1 MIGTHGAVNLSGRN
15 SNSERVLNFVF
26 ARQDREYRITIMER
40 EQAIEQ
46 IQQSAKQIALQLMQ
60 IHPVVPSLEE
70 ETIQSKVLHSLHQI
84 TVELEI
90 VKKQLIMLQKRDDST
105 EL

>member
-1 MIGTHGAVNLSGRN
+1 MSGRN

>member
-1 MIGTHGAVNLSGRN
+1 
-15 SNSERVLNFVF
+15 
-26 ARQDREYRITIMER
+26 MER

>member
-1 MIGTHGAVNLSGRN
+1 MIATHGAVNLSGRN

>member
-1 MIGTHGAVNLSGRN
+1 M
-15 SNSERVLNFVF
+15 F

-90 VKKQLIMLQKRDDST
+90 VKKQLIMLQKRDGSS

>member
-1 MIGTHGAVNLSGRN
+1 
-15 SNSERVLNFVF
+15 
-26 ARQDREYRITIMER
+26 MER

-46 IQQSAKQIALQLMQ
+46 IQQAAKQIALQLMQ
-60 IHPVVPSLEE
+60 MHPAVASLAE
-70 ETIQSKVLHSLHQI
+70 ETLQATVLHSLHQI

-90 VKKQLIMLQKRDDST
+90 VKKQLIMLQQRDGSS

>member
-1 MIGTHGAVNLSGRN
+1 MSGRN

-90 VKKQLIMLQKRDDST
+90 VKKQLIMLQKRDGSS

>member
-1 MIGTHGAVNLSGRN
+1 MIGTHGLDNLSGRN